1 MPRPPLN
8 PKGGDARLVAVK
20 IPDNDAEWI
29 DSLIEHSGPGTSASA
44 VLRRVITFARKHEEE
59 LLEVS

>member
-1 MPRPPLN
+1 MPVPPLN
-8 PKGGDARLVAVK
+8 PKGGDARLIAGKVR
-20 IPDNDAEWI
+20 DDDAEWI

-44 VLRRVITFARKHEEE
+44 VLRRVITLARKHEEE